1 MKSNFKTIGLAMI
14 LVFAFVISS
23 NAQVRNGR
31 NSKTVTVKS
40 TRTVSRAIPRTKVV
54 YKTPKKKVVTYR
66 TIPSKAVVINHNN
79 RTYHYVNSKF
89 YNVYNGRYIVVA
101 PSIGLRI
108 RSLPIGYRTIK
119 FNNRN
124 YFFFDGVFYQSYDK
138 EYQVVQPEVGTI
150 VYELPDEAE
159 KVVLD
164 NQEYYEFNDVL
175 YEKIQYQGTRA
186 YEVVA
191 IIE

>member
-1 MKSNFKTIGLAMI
+1 MDE
-14 LVFAFVISS
+14 
-23 NAQVRNGR
+23 
-31 NSKTVTVKS
+31 VTVL
-40 TRTVSRAIPRTKVV
+40 
-54 YKTPKKKVVTYR
+54 
-66 TIPSKAVVINHNN
+66 
-79 RTYHYVNSKF
+79 
-89 YNVYNGRYIVVA
+89 A

-150 VYELPDEAE
+150 VYELPDKAE

-164 NQEYYEFNDVL
+164 NQEYCEYNDVL
-175 YEKIQYQGTRA
+175 
-186 YEVVA
+186 
-191 IIE
+191 